1 MIQRGSDSRQL
12 RFVTAAGCTPGGEDG
27 SAMKPVKPTMP
38 SSARCWTP
46 LLGLLLL
53 AVASASAAVAGDVP
67 PNVVLIL
74 IDDLGWTDLGVYGS
88 RFHETPNI
96 DRLAAEG
103 LRFSNAYAAA
113 PVCSPTRA
121 SLLTGKSPAR
131 LHLTNFIPGSGAPG
145 GSPVVPPDGWLKAL
159 PAAEETLAERLKRAG
174 YATGMIGKWHLG
186 DPPPKEQGFD
196 EDRSD
201 GFWSFVRYWIPPIL
215 FDTYLGEYY
224 PDLLSRRAVDF
235 IERHAQEARPFFLL
249 LSHDTVHV
257 PLQAKA
263 EKIARYEAKRE
274 RLHPGP
280 GEQQNAVCAAMVESM
295 DESVGRVMDALER
308 LEIDDRTIL
317 LFGSD
322 NGGLTVA
329 EPLFSGHFRHTPATT
344 VAPLRAGKGYLY
356 EGGLRVPW
364 IVRLPGVTPR
374 GASSD
379 EPIITHDFFPT
390 LAELAGV
397 PAEDPSIDG
406 QSLLPL
412 LRDPRRSLGR
422 DALFFHYPHYSNQGG
437 RPGGAIR
444 AGRWKLIE
452 RYEDGSLELYD
463 LESDIGEQR
472 NLAAE
477 RPERAAEL
485 ARRLA
490 EWRERVGAQMPEPNP
505 EGVSR

>member
-1 MIQRGSDSRQL
+1 METVSVRIMHRAWGRG
-12 RFVTAAGCTPGGEDG
+12 AA
-27 SAMKPVKPTMP
+27 V
-38 SSARCWTP
+38 

-53 AVASASAAVAGDVP
+53 AGAVAQAAVARELP

-74 IDDLGWTDLGVYGS
+74 VDDLGWTDLGVYGS
-88 RFHETPNI
+88 AFHETPNI

-103 LRFSNAYAAA
+103 LRFGNAYAAA

-131 LHLTNFIPGSGAPG
+131 LRITNFIPGSGAPD
-145 GSPVVPPDGWLKAL
+145 GSPLVPPGGWVKAL

-186 DPPPKEQGFD
+186 DPPPAGQGFD

-215 FDTYLGEYY
+215 FDTYFGEYY
-224 PDLLSRRAVDF
+224 PDALSRSAVDF
-235 IERHAQEARPFFLL
+235 IERHAIQERPFFLL
-249 LSHDTVHV
+249 LSHNTVHV
-257 PLQAKA
+257 PLQAKPD
-263 EKIARYEAKRE
+263 KIARYEAKRE
-274 RLHPGP
+274 RLRPGP
-280 GEQQNAVCAAMVESM
+280 GQQRNPVYAAMVESM
-295 DESVGRVMDALER
+295 DESVGRVMNALEQ
-308 LEIDDRTIL
+308 LGIADRTIVI
-317 LFGSD
+317 FGSD

-329 EPLFSGHFRHTPATT
+329 EPLLTGHFRHTPAT
-344 VAPLRAGKGYLY
+344 VLAPLRAGKGYLY

-364 IVRLPGVTPR
+364 IVRLPGVTPA
-374 GASSD
+374 GAVSE
-379 EPIITHDFFPT
+379 EPVITHDFFPT
-390 LAELAGV
+390 LAEIAGV

-406 QSLLPL
+406 RSLVPL
-412 LRDPRRSLGR
+412 LRDPSVSLGR

-452 RYEDGSLELYD
+452 RYENGLLELYD

-472 NLAAE
+472 DLAEE
-477 RPERAAEL
+477 RPELAAEL
-485 ARRLA
+485 ARRLG

-505 EGVSR
+505 EKVSR